1 VIRTIWFT
9 LNVIVMTTGYGIAAI
24 VAGLLKV
31 PNREGGV
38 YDRIIRGWCQSLLRA
53 SGATVDVRGLENIPK
68 DTPVVFVS
76 NHQSWFDIF
85 ILAAH
90 LPGHIRF
97 VAKKEL
103 TKIPFLGGAMKAA
116 DQIFIDRHNRQAAF
130 EAYATAAETIRSGVN
145 AIVFP
150 EGTRSRTG
158 ELQPFKKGPFV
169 LAIASQVPVV
179 PVYCAGT
186 FTLLP
191 KGSLRVNPH
200 PVAALIGK
208 PMPTEGLTYEDREAF
223 LTDVRAAV
231 IELRTEGRAL
241 LGMEETDGR
250 GDRRSDVG
258 R

>member
-1 VIRTIWFT
+1 MFRTIWFT
-9 LNVIVMTTGYGIAAI
+9 LNVVVMTTYYGVIVI
-24 VAGLLKV
+24 VAGLFKV
-31 PNREGGV
+31 PNREDGV
-38 YDRIIRGWCQSLLRA
+38 YDRVIRGWCQSLLRA
-53 SGATVDVRGLENIPK
+53 SGTTVDMRGLENIPK

-103 TKIPFLGGAMKAA
+103 TKVPFLGGAMKAA
-116 DQIFIDRHNRQAAF
+116 DQIFIDRHDRQAAF
-130 EAYATAAETIRSGVN
+130 EAYATAAQTIRSGMN

-169 LAIASQVPVV
+169 LAIASQVPVM

-191 KGSLRVNPH
+191 KGTLRVNPH
-200 PVAALIGK
+200 PVAALIGQ
-208 PMPTEGLTYEDREAF
+208 PMSTKGLAYEDRDTFMA
-223 LTDVRAAV
+223 DVRSE
-231 IELRTEGRAL
+231 ILKLRVEGRAL
-241 LGMEETDGR
+241 LGMEPEGGKR
-250 GDRRSDVG
+250 
-258 R
+258 